1 MNKTRERFIN
11 VVTVLLG
18 LLTAAVLFGM
28 AMYYYPRDILE
39 LDITIL
45 DETVV
50 AGGEVQTHNEVF
62 TKANAASRY
71 DNALQCDRTTYFLFS
86 VQANT
91 EKRDEP
97 INSKFTYDIPRDVT
111 PSPPTCKIV
120 VDGRHEVEILPF
132 FTRTYT
138 TRFESNNEVIV
149 LPAQEE

>member
-1 MNKTRERFIN
+1 MDKTKERFIN
-11 VVTVLLG
+11 LVTIILG
-18 LLTAAVLFGM
+18 ALTALILFGL
-28 AMYYYPRDILE
+28 AMYYYPREILA

-50 AGGEVQTHNEVF
+50 AGGEFQTHNEVF
-62 TKANAASRY
+62 TKANAFSRY
-71 DNALQCDRTTYFLFS
+71 DNALQCDRTAYFLFS

-111 PSPPTCKIV
+111 PSPPACKIV

-138 TRFESNNEVIV
+138 TRFESNNDIIV
-149 LPAQEE
+149 LPAQGE